1 MGTDKTAMNFRRIL
15 PEIRWQSCLSPGL
28 ALTILLLNLWL
39 NAPLFMSGEL
49 PFRGSVA
56 GGYVGMSRFL
66 SQHPNPWGWNPFP
79 YCGLPVQ
86 FMYVPALPYLSA
98 LGIRLLPHVSPDL
111 VFRTIVAL
119 ATCLGPVTLFFF
131 ALHFTGSRRWA
142 LAAALAYS
150 FLSPSYG
157 LFPAVEKDRGIVQLP
172 WRIQVLAKYGE
183 GPHNTGLTLL
193 PIALLAL
200 WLAGKR
206 RGTPRILLAAVLLA
220 AIPLTNWVAAF
231 ALAISCLLLLLAAW
245 GEPEFE
251 AWRALA
257 AAAFAWL
264 LACFWLT
271 PSFVKIIAFNWPVD
285 SFAYRLGPQQVWA
298 LAGMVAGALL
308 VRLLFRWL
316 HGSFYLCLATLGA
329 FVFGWIA
336 TAFYIYG
343 VDTIPESRRYA
354 IEFEFFLALALVE
367 GLRLTLHSSNQTVR
381 MCAVGSGG
389 VLLLAGLP
397 QLSAYATQG
406 WQKWLPLAPE
416 TTIEYQLARW
426 IAQHPPEGRVFAS
439 GGLRFRLNSW
449 FDMQQVGGGFE
460 TGLRNRVPVDLAWGI
475 RAAGN
480 LRPGHETEDTLL
492 ELKALGAEYVVV
504 HGPKSREYYGDF
516 VRPER
521 MAAGLQAVYHTEDD
535 TIYALP
541 PRPLAHLMRPE
552 EIPDS
557 DVREHHEALTR
568 YVAAID
574 DPARPALQTRWIGTG
589 TLEMTGPAP
598 PGDLVA
604 IQVNADPGWRA
615 TQDGHEIPIT
625 QDQLGFVVLH
635 PTPAAATRIELRFRG
650 TIEQRIMAA
659 VSVLAWLA
667 CLFALWGRRT
677 QRVPRLPTLFAFL
690 RKRYA

>member
-1 MGTDKTAMNFRRIL
+1 M
-15 PEIRWQSCLSPGL
+15 
-28 ALTILLLNLWL
+28 
-39 NAPLFMSGEL
+39 
-49 PFRGSVA
+49 
-56 GGYVGMSRFL
+56 
-66 SQHPNPWGWNPFP
+66 
-79 YCGLPVQ
+79 
-86 FMYVPALPYLSA
+86 
-98 LGIRLLPHVSPDL
+98 
-111 VFRTIVAL
+111 
-119 ATCLGPVTLFFF
+119 
-131 ALHFTGSRRWA
+131 
-142 LAAALAYS
+142 
-150 FLSPSYG
+150 
-157 LFPAVEKDRGIVQLP
+157 
-172 WRIQVLAKYGE
+172 
-183 GPHNTGLTLL
+183 
-193 PIALLAL
+193 
-200 WLAGKR
+200 
-206 RGTPRILLAAVLLA
+206 
-220 AIPLTNWVAAF
+220 
-231 ALAISCLLLLLAAW
+231 
-245 GEPEFE
+245 
-251 AWRALA
+251 
-257 AAAFAWL
+257 
-264 LACFWLT
+264 
-271 PSFVKIIAFNWPVD
+271 
-285 SFAYRLGPQQVWA
+285 
-298 LAGMVAGALL
+298 
-308 VRLLFRWL
+308 
-316 HGSFYLCLATLGA
+316 CLATLGA

-336 TAFYIYG
+336 TVFYLYG

-354 IEFEFFLALALVE
+354 IEFEFFLALASLE
-367 GLRLTLHSSNQTVR
+367 GLRLTLRSPNQTVR
-381 MCAVGSGG
+381 MCAFGTGG

-504 HGPKSREYYGDF
+504 HGPKSREYYRDF

-667 CLFALWGRRT
+667 CLFALWGRRF
-677 QRVPRLPTLFAFL
+677 RLPTLFAFL
-690 RKRYA
+690 RKRHA